1 MTIPRL
7 VLPAVLLL
15 GLACGGGGT
24 TTTPPPVA
32 PPPVAP
38 ATPTPTPPAAP
49 VTPAP
54 VEPAAP
60 VPPAAPAAKTF
71 DQAAFT
77 CCGSER
83 AGYVLREYLDVQ
95 RRLVAG
101 DPNRIN
107 GQLTALGGAA
117 RSAIKMGG
125 YPADQNAVL
134 ERIAAT
140 ADAMLSKNLD
150 DKRKEFKTLSVDVI
164 AFLRQHPGGSTRI
177 AEAWCPMAE
186 GGWLQTESTISNPYY
201 GSAMLTCGN
210 FK

>member
-1 MTIPRL
+1 MPIARL
-7 VLPAVLLL
+7 VLPALLL
-15 GLACGGGGT
+15 LSLACAGGESPT
-24 TTTPPPVA
+24 PPPPVA

-38 ATPTPTPPAAP
+38 ATPSSTPPAAP

-54 VEPAAP
+54 VPDATPAPPAAP
-60 VPPAAPAAKTF
+60 VASTF

-83 AGYVLREYLDVQ
+83 AGLVLREYLDVQ

-140 ADAMLSKNLD
+140 ANAMLSMNLD
-150 DKRKEFKTLSVDVI
+150 EKRKAFKTLSADAI
-164 AFLRQHPGGSTRI
+164 TFLRQHPGGSTRV
-177 AEAWCPMAE
+177 AEAYCPMAE
-186 GGWLQTESTISNPYY
+186 GSWLQTESTISNPYY
-201 GSAMLTCGN
+201 GSAMLTCGE